1 MDALLHSGKRL
12 SEMAGGVSGVS
23 EFLDAFDPR
32 RTHII
37 YFVRA
42 RGMMYLNTLSACAIV
57 AISDEGIFLDAL
69 QIPISLNLC

>member
-1 MDALLHSGKRL
+1 MDALLHSGPRW
-12 SEMAGGVSGVS
+12 SEMPGGVSGVS
-23 EFLDAFDPR
+23 GLMDELDPL

-42 RGMMYLNTLSACAIV
+42 RGMTYLNSLSACAIV
-57 AISDEGIFLDAL
+57 AISDEGIFLDTL